1 VGARKRI
8 LAVAVLYKRT
18 AEQSQSVAALRRLLV
33 EGRIGAE
40 TLDLM
45 ICDNSPYEQPAP
57 AWIAGG
63 YVRDVTNPGL
73 ARCYNQALRRAVE
86 KGVAWLML
94 LDQDTT
100 VTEEYLHEVLE
111 TAEAIET
118 GEALGAAEALG
129 RDQGV
134 VAMVPKLIQG
144 GVICS
149 PIQPPR
155 YGPARA
161 VRAEYQG
168 VAGGSLHAFNSGAVI
183 RVSAIREIG
192 GFPEEF
198 PLDYLDH
205 ATFTGLQRRGGKL
218 LVLRSELEH
227 ELSSNDQTGNDQAG
241 KDQAGNDQRGEHAIS
256 VQRQAS
262 VLDAEYRFYARYG
275 SGAERRMWRFRLLRA
290 VLGRVLRGKNGGQSW
305 RMLKSAMRR

>member
-1 VGARKRI
+1 MGARERI

-40 TLDLM
+40 ALDLM

-57 AWIAGG
+57 DWIAGG

-118 GEALGAAEALG
+118 AEALG

-168 VAGGSLHAFNSGAVI
+168 VAGGSLHPFNSGAVI

-227 ELSSNDQTGNDQAG
+227 ELSSNDQTGNDQTG
-241 KDQAGNDQRGEHAIS
+241 NNQAVNDQRGEDAIS

-290 VLGRVLRGKNGGQSW
+290 VLGRVLRAKSGGQSW

>member
-1 VGARKRI
+1 VGARERI
-8 LAVAVLYKRT
+8 LAVVVLYKRT
-18 AEQSQSVAALRRLLV
+18 AEQSQSVAALQGLLV

-40 TLDLM
+40 ALDLM

-100 VTEEYLHEVLE
+100 VTEEYLYEVLE
-111 TAEAIET
+111 T
-118 GEALGAAEALG
+118 AEALG

-168 VAGGSLHAFNSGAVI
+168 VAGGSLHAFNSGAVV

-227 ELSSNDQTGNDQAG
+227 ELSSNDQTGNN
-241 KDQAGNDQRGEHAIS
+241 QAGNDQRGEDAIS

-290 VLGRVLRGKNGGQSW
+290 VLGRVLRAKSGGQSW

>member
-1 VGARKRI
+1 VAVRERI
-8 LAVAVLYKRT
+8 LAVAVLYKRA
-18 AEQSQSVAALRRLLV
+18 AEQSQSIAALRRLLV
-33 EGRIGAE
+33 EGRIPAE
-40 TLDLM
+40 ALDLM
-45 ICDNSPYEQPAP
+45 ICDNSPYAQPAP

-73 ARCYNQALRRAVE
+73 ARCYNQALQRAVE
-86 KGVAWLML
+86 AGVPWLML

-100 VTEEYLHEVLE
+100 VTEEYVHEVLD
-111 TAEAIET
+111 T
-118 GEALGAAEALG
+118 AEALG
-129 RDQGV
+129 RDQKV

-161 VRAEYQG
+161 ISAEYQG
-168 VAGGSLHAFNSGAVI
+168 VAEGRLHAFNSGAVV
-183 RVSAIREIG
+183 RVSAVREIG

-198 PLDYLDH
+198 ALDYLDH

-227 ELSSNDQTGNDQAG
+227 ELSSNDQTGNDQT
-241 KDQAGNDQRGEHAIS
+241 GEDAIS
-256 VQRQAS
+256 VQRQTG

-290 VLGRVLRGKNGGQSW
+290 VLGRVLRGKSGGQSW